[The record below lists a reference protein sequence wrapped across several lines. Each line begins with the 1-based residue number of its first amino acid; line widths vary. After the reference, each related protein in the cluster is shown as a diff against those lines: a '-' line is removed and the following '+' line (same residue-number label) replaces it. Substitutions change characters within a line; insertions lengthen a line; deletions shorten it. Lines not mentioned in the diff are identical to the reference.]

1 MIGNTVAAD
10 PVVERDSFFGIRA
23 ACAVIP
29 VAFQHFHRFRS
40 VENERKLRF
49 EGRYGAHPLRSENW
63 RLTFMVEEFAWRR
76 DALTALKSTTLQAF
90 CDVFEDNCCGGATM
104 SISTTSQSCIRI

>member
-1 MIGNTVAAD
+1 MD
-10 PVVERDSFFGIRA
+10 
-23 ACAVIP
+23 
-29 VAFQHFHRFRS
+29 
-40 VENERKLRF
+40 
-49 EGRYGAHPLRSENW
+49 
-63 RLTFMVEEFAWRR
+63 EEFAWRR